1 VTDRKWDIY
10 YAEFPRAAKPS
21 DPHQH
26 AGAEFVYV
34 INGGV
39 VVGIG
44 GKNVVLNE
52 GDAVHFDSSVA
63 HSYRLGDPQKSS
75 SVIVVVMPEGN

>member
-1 VTDRKWDIY
+1 
-10 YAEFPRAAKPS
+10 
-21 DPHQH
+21 
-26 AGAEFVYV
+26 V